1 MALTPKPVSKTK
13 PNPTPDQV
21 INYLLSGGTADKVLA
36 QTGWSRN
43 KLVLSLMSSPSGL
56 KKLNDK
62 VLSTAGMY
70 DKYDPNKMYD
80 TTAKNEVRD
89 QFSAYGENYRPLI
102 DQFFN
107 EVKRTGNSPKVVS
120 NITNS
125 WKDKK
130 DFAKMFPNI
139 STDEV
144 AILTKE
150 LTAAAPKYMEQEL
163 KNKNKNF
170 EFFNAKQKEFGVTGS
185 GQTASGALWN
195 SLTGA
200 PSLRGFLDVVPN
212 ETTKAANTRKKKILL
227 GILGEGNLSK

>member
-1 MALTPKPVSKTK
+1 MTHK

-21 INYLLSGGTADKVLA
+21 INYLLSGGTADKVLQ
-36 QTGWSRN
+36 QTGWTRN
-43 KLVLSLMSSPSGL
+43 KLIKSLLSSQDGL

-80 TTAKNEVRD
+80 PTARNEVRD
-89 QFSAYGENYRPLI
+89 QFNAYGENYRPLV

-107 EVKRTGNSPKVVS
+107 EVKRTGNSPKVAS

-125 WKDKK
+125 WKNKK

-139 STDEV
+139 STDEI
-144 AILTKE
+144 ATLTKE
-150 LTAAAPKYMEQEL
+150 LMAAAPKYMEQEL

-195 SLTGA
+195 SLTGT

-212 ETTKAANTRKKKILL
+212 ETSKDAKARKLKILS
-227 GILGEGNLSK
+227 GIAAEGNLKK